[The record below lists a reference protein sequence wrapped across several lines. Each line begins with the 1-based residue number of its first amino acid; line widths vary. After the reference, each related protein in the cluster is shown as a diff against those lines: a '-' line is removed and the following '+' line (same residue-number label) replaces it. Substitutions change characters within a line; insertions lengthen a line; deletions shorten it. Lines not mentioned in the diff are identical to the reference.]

1 MDHEHIEDLAQHWAR
16 TWTALGLRAPSDKLF
31 RALCQ
36 RYAEPHRKYH
46 TLQHLRECLAL
57 CARDSALAE
66 RPAEVAI
73 ALWFHDAIY
82 EHGRSDNE
90 AASAAWAHSAL
101 CAAGASAAV
110 ADRVYALVLATRHSA
125 VVPTTLDAQLLVDI
139 DLAILGAES
148 ARFAEYERQIRDEY
162 QHVPQPI
169 FDQKRREVL
178 QSFLDR
184 EHLYATPTYR
194 ERYEAKARANLQE
207 AI

>member
-1 MDHEHIEDLAQHWAR
+1 MDDLQPHWAR
-16 TWTALGLRAPSDKLF
+16 TWAALGLRAPGNDLF
-31 RALCQ
+31 RAVCQ

-82 EHGRSDNE
+82 DHGRSDNE
-90 AASAAWAHSAL
+90 ATSAAWAHSAL
-101 CAAGASAAV
+101 CEAGASAAL
-110 ADRVYALVLATRHSA
+110 ADRVHALVMATRHSA
-125 VVPTTLDAQLLVDI
+125 VVPATPDAQLLVDI
-139 DLAILGAES
+139 DLAILGAEP
-148 ARFAEYERQIRDEY
+148 ARFAEYEQQIRDEY
-162 QHVPQPI
+162 QHVPQAV
-169 FDQKRREVL
+169 FALKRREVL

-194 ERYEAKARANLQE
+194 ARFEAKARANLLA
-207 AI
+207 AIGG